1 MYDSTTEAD
10 GATRRTIP
18 PQSQQRVQ
26 LQQDIQQA
34 VLLGIRRYFSQ
45 CQQRV
50 PSFVATHFSYPAAL
64 KTNRVA
70 FGMDILR
77 APVNLFWAPLYAVV
91 SLIRFLVGRS
101 SQLAWLHRL
110 LGRFPAGFTT
120 QVQTHISEL
129 VLRDLLRHQQ
139 AEQSLSWYIAEALR
153 ELYQQQAD
161 SHPDIAQFHRQAE
174 PIIEDALAQYRVTRT
189 ASADITNTLSCTVL
203 GAFAFQKFTPGGIGI
218 GLMLASVISTQ
229 LASRDFV
236 FGETLGNLYY
246 SVFPPSPSIGI
257 TLATIGGVLALLS
270 AGAALSGVISDPVQ
284 AVTGLHRYRLNKM
297 LKHMEK
303 DIQQQ
308 SSSSFRPKDQYIA
321 RIMECFDLLRAGLL

>member
-1 MYDSTTEAD
+1 MQFPDSQAEGDA
-10 GATRRTIP
+10 
-18 PQSQQRVQ
+18 Q

-34 VLLGIRRYFSQ
+34 VLKGIRSYFRR

-50 PSFVATHFSYPAAL
+50 PDFVTAHFSYPAAL

-70 FGMDILR
+70 FGLDILR
-77 APVNLFWAPLYAVV
+77 APVNLFWAPLYALV
-91 SLIRFLVGRS
+91 SLIRFFVGRS
-101 SQLAWLHRL
+101 PRLSWLHRL

-120 QVQTHISEL
+120 QVQTHISDL
-129 VLRDLLRHQQ
+129 VLRDLLRHHQTS
-139 AEQSLSWYIAEALR
+139 ESLSWYIAEALR
-153 ELYQQQAD
+153 ELYQQQGVGD
-161 SHPDIAQFHRQAE
+161 PDIAQFHRQAE

-218 GLMLASVISTQ
+218 GLMLASMVSTQ
-229 LASRDFV
+229 LASRDF
-236 FGETLGNLYY
+236 FLGETLGSAYY
-246 SVFPPSPSIGI
+246 GVFPPSPSIGI
-257 TLATIGGVLALLS
+257 TLATIAGVLALLS

-284 AVTGLHRYRLNKM
+284 AATGLHRYRLTKM
-297 LKHMEK
+297 LKHMEQDMLK
-303 DIQQQ
+303 Q